1 MPLAFRGLL
10 VFVLLLGGTNC
21 CMNCDGRL
29 WAKFLEMMKRCL
41 LVTTEQECSSQLDPV
56 LRYTK
61 DFEMVYTDG
70 MIQSFLKLMDLIYP
84 FMFIL
89 DYEPLDMVHAFLQV
103 KLKAAVCSQECHSEY
118 PVQVLYCSNCSIKS
132 VSCSWPMICQESEMQ
147 QRKRYRRAIEGS
159 DPQLAEKWRVAEMIM
174 FPMIAILLIGL
185 VAVLIVI
192 LLWLKQTREN
202 TARCNVGF
210 RYLKDE
216 KVVPTY
222 R

>member
-61 DFEMVYTDG
+61 DFEM
-70 MIQSFLKLMDLIYP
+70 
-84 FMFIL
+84 